1 MSYEGWLGLIGSEGF
16 WGGVLASILA
26 AIVIGIA
33 GYIFRK
39 SIRAFS
45 ERQEQSR
52 KENEIFE
59 SALSLSSPFAP
70 FAFGV
75 VQGRAL
81 RYFVVAVFIAYV
93 GDILGVFWP
102 LNIGIYC
109 ISLIFIFQS
118 LRWFFKIETRAMEI
132 LRGELDD

>member
-1 MSYEGWLGLIGSEGF
+1 MSYEGWLELIGSEGF
-16 WGGVLASILA
+16 WGDVLASIFA
-26 AIVIGIA
+26 VIVIGIA
-33 GYIFRK
+33 GYIFRN

-45 ERQEQSR
+45 QRQKQSR

-81 RYFVVAVFIAYV
+81 RYFVAAVFIAYV
-93 GDILGVFWP
+93 GDILG
-102 LNIGIYC
+102 
-109 ISLIFIFQS
+109 IF
-118 LRWFFKIETRAMEI
+118 
-132 LRGELDD
+132 

>member
-1 MSYEGWLGLIGSEGF
+1 MSYEGWLELIGSEGF

-33 GYIFRK
+33 GYIFRN

-45 ERQEQSR
+45 QRQKQSR

-93 GDILGVFWP
+93 GDILGIFWP

-109 ISLIFIFQS
+109 ISLVFIFQS
-118 LRWFFKIETRAMEI
+118 LRWFFKIEKRAMEI
-132 LRGELDD
+132 LLSEVDD

>member
-1 MSYEGWLGLIGSEGF
+1 MSYEGWLELIGSEGF

-45 ERQEQSR
+45 EKQEQNR